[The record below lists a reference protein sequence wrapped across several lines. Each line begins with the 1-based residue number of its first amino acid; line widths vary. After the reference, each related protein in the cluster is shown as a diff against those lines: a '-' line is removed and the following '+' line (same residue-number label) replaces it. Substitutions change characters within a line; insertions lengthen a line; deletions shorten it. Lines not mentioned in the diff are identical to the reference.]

1 MIKLALTSGHYMS
14 REIFL
19 MIKLFKKVDYVIILK
34 MIDWMIIWFFILKYI
49 YLKVLIKKKNL

>member
-1 MIKLALTSGHYMS
+1 MIKLALTSGHYIS

-34 MIDWMIIWFFILKYI
+34 MID
-49 YLKVLIKKKNL
+49 